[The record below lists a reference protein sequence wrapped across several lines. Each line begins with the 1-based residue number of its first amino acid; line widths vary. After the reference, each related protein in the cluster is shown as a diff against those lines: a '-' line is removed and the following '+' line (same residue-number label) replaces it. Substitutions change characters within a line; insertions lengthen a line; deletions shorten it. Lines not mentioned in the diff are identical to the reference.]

1 MEAIITGI
9 SNAPGTRMRSTRPCG
24 TSSPSSSIVFSTS
37 ASVNCSLYFEAT
49 MQIRT
54 FGPMIRG
61 LGGKADDMSGVWRA
75 MNEKS
80 TDRL

>member
-1 MEAIITGI
+1 MTTTKSDLVNAVAEANGFH
-9 SNAPGTRMRSTRPCG
+9 SVASRP
-24 TSSPSSSIVFSTS
+24 
-37 ASVNCSLYFEAT
+37 SVKFEKY
-49 MQIRT
+49 

-75 MNEKS
+75 KNEKS